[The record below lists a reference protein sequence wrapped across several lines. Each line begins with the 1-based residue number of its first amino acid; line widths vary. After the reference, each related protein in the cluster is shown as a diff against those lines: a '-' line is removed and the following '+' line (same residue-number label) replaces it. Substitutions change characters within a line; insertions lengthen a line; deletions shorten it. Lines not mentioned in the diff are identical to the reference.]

1 MTLNAGGA
9 TFTSAVSGITT
20 LGTGPITATGSN
32 TVGGVTLNAGGATFT
47 SAVSGIT
54 TLGTGPITATGSNTV
69 GGVTLNGGVV
79 TGATNVGNT
88 AGKDVVFTTTGISGS
103 NGGAL
108 KHTRVTGLNVAAA
121 TSTAFA
127 TAFTWTPAFG
137 DASYTIT
144 CSLNDNTP
152 STTAGKG
159 VRAVVQNITASKF
172 DLYLMND
179 DTAAH
184 NGITAD
190 CIAIH
195 D

>member
-1 MTLNAGGA
+1 LNAGGA

-32 TVGGVTLNAGGATFT
+32 T
-47 SAVSGIT
+47 I
-54 TLGTGPITATGSNTV
+54 

-88 AGKDVVFTTTGISGS
+88 AGKDVVFTTTGISG

-108 KHTRVTGLNVAAA
+108 KHIRVTGLNVGAGASLA
-121 TSTAFA
+121 SANNTWTS
-127 TAFTWTPAFG
+127 AFT

-144 CSLNDNTP
+144 CSLNDNNP
-152 STTAGKG
+152 STTAGLG
-159 VRAVVQNITASKF
+159 VHVVVQNITATKF

-179 DTAAH
+179 DSAAH